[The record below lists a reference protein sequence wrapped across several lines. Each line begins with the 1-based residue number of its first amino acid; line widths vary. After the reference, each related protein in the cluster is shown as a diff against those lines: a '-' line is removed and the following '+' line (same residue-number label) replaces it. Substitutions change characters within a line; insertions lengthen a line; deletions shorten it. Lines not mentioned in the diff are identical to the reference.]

1 MFRYECCF
9 SSGRQFVF
17 TERKGWPIGERQ
29 LALCLASLLAGVYL
43 FFFISFAGVAAFE
56 VVMLCLASC
65 AARSAYVWSFHGSSN
80 TVDHLVYVVMVGIFT
95 GVLLVFLSSVRLL
108 LSLET
113 SAANRCM
120 LFSVSI
126 MIMGFLTYSYLT
138 IACSEDERKHQIR
151 PCTQEGCTLQTM
163 ELSCHGEGPK
173 DNGRDVYGRFLKWI
187 VSWRWWTDV
196 QDHSATAEDERRQSD
211 AITVHNHSLKLIK
224 VCFYSPADLVCWVPF
239 GGVSGRCVGLVD
251 AGRSRSF
258 HFPRADGDD
267 GGGPYRLK
275 VFQPR
280 LLDKEL
286 ACFPQAQRGQNLAFF
301 DVEGTVRRS
310 RLLSNSTC
318 RSLSISTCLPESSED
333 EAAPTSPGTPTTAGS
348 PGSDDASAGRP
359 TPAQAKH
366 GSTSDLG
373 PPRRGAGGG
382 PFRRQ
387 VSRDNLGGG
396 PFRRQVSGD
405 SLGDSPFKRQPS
417 GDDLGLLA
425 LERSRSDD
433 HPGAS
438 ASEAARP
445 QFRRAGP
452 DEVVVCNRSSQ
463 EICARLFRSNDYCY
477 LVPLV
482 GKLAACGD
490 TILPDCER
498 RFNPPTTS
506 DRDFTL
512 KVYSVG
518 AGARELTYLTASRGH
533 AYTFCDSLLS

>member
-251 AGRSRSF
+251 AGKSRSF
-258 HFPRADGDD
+258 HFRRTDGED
-267 GGGPYRLK
+267 GGGSYRLK
-275 VFQPR
+275 VFQPG

-286 ACFPQAQRGQNLAFF
+286 ACFPKAQRGQSFAFF
-301 DVEGTVRRS
+301 DVEGMVRRS
-310 RLLSNSTC
+310 RLLSNSSVC
-318 RSLSISTCLPESSED
+318 RSPSMSTCIPESSED
-333 EAAPTSPGTPTTAGS
+333 EMSPAPPDAPTASSTPATGS
-348 PGSDDASAGRP
+348 APGSGDLGEGRP
-359 TPAQAKH
+359 ALAQAKH
-366 GSTSDLG
+366 ASTSELDL
-373 PPRRGAGGG
+373 PRLGNWGGG
-382 PFRRQ
+382 LARRQ
-387 VSRDNLGGG
+387 SKGDN
-396 PFRRQVSGD
+396 
-405 SLGDSPFKRQPS
+405 
-417 GDDLGLLA
+417 LGLLA
-425 LERSRSDD
+425 LEKPRVD
-433 HPGAS
+433 
-438 ASEAARP
+438 ARP
-445 QFRRAGP
+445 HVALSVEASRQQLRRAGA

-477 LVPLV
+477 IVPLV

-490 TILPDCER
+490 CVLPGAER
-498 RFNPPTTS
+498 RFNPPTTP

-518 AGARELTYLTASRGH
+518 AGARELTYLTVSRGH
-533 AYTFCDSLLS
+533 AYTICDSLLS

>member
-373 PPRRGAGGG
+373 PPRRGDRGEAASSSAR
-382 PFRRQ
+382 PRATTWEAA
-387 VSRDNLGGG
+387 
-396 PFRRQVSGD
+396 
-405 SLGDSPFKRQPS
+405 PS
-417 GDDLGLLA
+417 GAKSRGTTWEAAPSDA
-425 LERSRSDD
+425 RSRGTAWETAPSSASPRGTTWGSSPWRGRARTTTPE
-433 HPGAS
+433 HPPRRLPGRSSAEPGRTRSSSATAAARRSARACSGRTTTATSCPSSASSPRAATPYSPTAS
-438 ASEAARP
+438 AASIHRP
-445 QFRRAGP
+445 R
-452 DEVVVCNRSSQ
+452 
-463 EICARLFRSNDYCY
+463 
-477 LVPLV
+477 
-482 GKLAACGD
+482 
-490 TILPDCER
+490 
-498 RFNPPTTS
+498 PTGTS
-506 DRDFTL
+506 P
-512 KVYSVG
+512 
-518 AGARELTYLTASRGH
+518 
-533 AYTFCDSLLS
+533 